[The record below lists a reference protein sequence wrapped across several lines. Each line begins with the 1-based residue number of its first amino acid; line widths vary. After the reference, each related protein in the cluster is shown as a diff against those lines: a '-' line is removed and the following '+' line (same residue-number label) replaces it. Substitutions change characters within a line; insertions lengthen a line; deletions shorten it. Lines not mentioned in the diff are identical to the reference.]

1 MWLSLALM
9 MAVDLA
15 SILRSIEKPAAQKE
29 LVSIAK
35 GGNLD
40 ARWEAVLLSRQGRLP
55 LLAPKVADG
64 WFQAALL
71 ARRPGACLE
80 EARVRIDKNRDAEDL
95 LRCAAEGNLPE
106 GQYLLGRLILNR
118 IAAED
123 EPHRYEGLA
132 WLALAARAGFGPAT
146 RRWEMLA
153 QELPFE
159 DLERV
164 EQTTKKLPLRG

>member
-1 MWLSLALM
+1 M

-15 SILRSIEKPAAQKE
+15 SILKSIEKPAAQKE
-29 LVSIAK
+29 LVSLAK

-40 ARWEAVLLSRQGRLP
+40 ARWEAVMLSRQGRLP

-64 WFQAALL
+64 WFQAALA
-71 ARRPGACLE
+71 ARRPAACLE
-80 EARVRIDKNRDAEDL
+80 AARVQIDKNRDAEEL
-95 LRCAAEGNLPE
+95 LRCAAEGKLPE

-153 QELPFE
+153 QELAFE

>member
-1 MWLSLALM
+1 MWLSVALL
-9 MAVDLA
+9 MAADLA
-15 SILRSIEKPAAQKE
+15 SILKSIQDPAAQKA
-29 LVSIAK
+29 LVLLAK
-35 GGNLD
+35 GGDLD
-40 ARWEAVLLSRQGRLP
+40 ARWEAVVLSRRGQLAG
-55 LLAPKVADG
+55 LAPKVADG
-64 WFQAALL
+64 WFQAALV

-95 LRCAAEGNLPE
+95 LRCAAEGHLAE

-132 WLALAARAGFGPAT
+132 WLALAARSGYGPAT

-153 QELPFE
+153 RELPLE

-164 EQTTKKLPLRG
+164 EQTTKQLPLRG

>member
-1 MWLSLALM
+1 MWLSLALLV
-9 MAVDLA
+9 AADLA
-15 SILRSIEKPAAQKE
+15 SILKSIQDPAAQKD
-29 LVSIAK
+29 LILLAK
-35 GGNLD
+35 GGDLD
-40 ARWEAVLLSRQGRLP
+40 ARWQAVLLSRRGQLAG
-55 LLAPKVADG
+55 LAPKVADG
-64 WFQAALL
+64 WYRAALV
-71 ARRPGACLE
+71 ARRPGTCLE

-95 LRCAAEGNLPE
+95 LRCAAE

-132 WLALAARAGFGPAT
+132 WLALAARSGYGPAT

-153 QELPFE
+153 RELPLE

-164 EQTTKKLPLRG
+164 EQMTKQLPLRG